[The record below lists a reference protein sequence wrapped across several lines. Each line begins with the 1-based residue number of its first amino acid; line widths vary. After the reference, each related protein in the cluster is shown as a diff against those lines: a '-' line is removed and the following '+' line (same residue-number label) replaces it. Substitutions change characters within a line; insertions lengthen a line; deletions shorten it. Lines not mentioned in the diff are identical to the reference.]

1 MSFDISVSSFHNGEN
16 HPFPRQILEDAFAP
30 YVVDR
35 ERSVTEPEGPYVVMS
50 LLCPDEPP
58 GVPPF
63 TLGTD
68 DLPEVTGFAV
78 NRPPGTPLFW
88 LAILKVLRQTPSVLY
103 WPGMGCCVADAAV
116 IEQLPK
122 EWIRPDLPMEN
133 QPGIPEVLPADDRAA
148 IAMIEDLLENG

>member
-1 MSFDISVSSFHNGEN
+1 MSFDIFVSSFRDGEM
-16 HPFPRQILEDAFAP
+16 FAFRRQILEDAFAP
-30 YVVDR
+30 YVVRR
-35 ERSVTEPEGPYVVMS
+35 ERSVGGSTPPHLRLY

-103 WPGMGCCVADAAV
+103 WGGGACVADAEV
-116 IEQLPK
+116 IRHLPK
-122 EWIRPDLPMEN
+122 NWINPNVPIER